1 MWKRAARSSKRCGA
15 LTTLG
20 IAASAVATLLIATIV
35 KIPNRQDI
43 QRRKEDQ
50 TENLSKV
57 KPSAIFQARTSSIFQ
72 PTENFQ
78 SCVERA
84 QIASNYSREWSRSSA
99 VAKCLRRR
107 FQSATDRRSRSAMQP
122 RQCVSFLDPRAY
134 IHPASDVRA

>member
-57 KPSAIFQARTSSIFQ
+57 NHRQFFRQEPAPFFNRQKIF
-72 PTENFQ
+72 N
-78 SCVERA
+78 RA
-84 QIASNYSREWSRSSA
+84 
-99 VAKCLRRR
+99 
-107 FQSATDRRSRSAMQP
+107 
-122 RQCVSFLDPRAY
+122 
-134 IHPASDVRA
+134 